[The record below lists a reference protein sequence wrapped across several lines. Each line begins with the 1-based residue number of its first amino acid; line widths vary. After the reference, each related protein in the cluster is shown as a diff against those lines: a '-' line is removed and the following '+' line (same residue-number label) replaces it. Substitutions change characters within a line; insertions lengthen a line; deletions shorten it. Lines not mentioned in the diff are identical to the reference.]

1 MKRIDKAKVKTMVD
15 VVKEFEKAYGD
26 MPIPTWNQIHFYNFE
41 DGWQFHSVF
50 TAGLANGGTAEYAIV
65 FR

>member
-1 MKRIDKAKVKTMVD
+1 MQIKHAT
-15 VVKEFEKAYGD
+15 AYKCFLLHTHT
-26 MPIPTWNQIHFYNFE
+26 IRTAEEQLNELFE

-50 TAGLANGGTAEYAIV
+50 TVGLANGGTAEYAIV

>member
-1 MKRIDKAKVKTMVD
+1 MNKQLN
-15 VVKEFEKAYGD
+15 EL
-26 MPIPTWNQIHFYNFE
+26 FE

-50 TAGLANGGTAEYAIV
+50 TVGLANGGTAEYAIV

>member
-1 MKRIDKAKVKTMVD
+1 MLKHKVKYKCILLETSFLD
-15 VVKEFEKAYGD
+15 STEKQL
-26 MPIPTWNQIHFYNFE
+26 NELFE

-65 FR
+65 YR

>member
-1 MKRIDKAKVKTMVD
+1 MQLKHAKENKCVLLKTSYVD
-15 VVKEFEKAYGD
+15 STEKQL
-26 MPIPTWNQIHFYNFE
+26 NELFK

-50 TAGLANGGTAEYAIV
+50 TVGLDNGGTVDYAIV